1 MQENV
6 SEQEAV
12 ETMCILQLKFCE
24 SLLEQ
29 VKIGGTMLL
38 FPTASTKS
46 CEPESVVNVPGL
58 CVACGLLFV
67 ASDVVCLYTLACGHQ
82 YHALCFAR
90 WVGTERVCAS
100 LSCERSIPESAR
112 SLLVHA
118 GLL

>member
-1 MQENV
+1 MQEEV
-6 SEQEAV
+6 SKHKAK
-12 ETMCILQLKFCE
+12 ETMCTQQFKFCE

-29 VKIGGTMLL
+29 VKIGDTMLL
-38 FPTASTKS
+38 LPTTSSQA
-46 CEPESVVNVPGL
+46 CDPEGVVNVPGL

-82 YHALCFAR
+82 YHALCFAS
-90 WVGTERVCAS
+90 WVGTEKVCAS
-100 LSCERSIPESAR
+100 VSCKRSIPESAR